1 MLEVNV
7 KRVVSIVY
15 LTLGLLYC
23 ILNLPNLMARVK
35 GHPLFAFG
43 LGILRIVF
51 WPIFLTTFIKEN
63 SSLKLIKVRR
73 LMMSKELPIKLDAS
87 KNMRDIVITISCT
100 ILLIV
105 SMMFVK
111 SLFKDSK

>member
-35 GHPLFAFG
+35 GHPLFAVG

-51 WPIFLTTFIKEN
+51 WPIFLTIFIKG
-63 SSLKLIKVRR
+63 KFFTKI
-73 LMMSKELPIKLDAS
+73 D
-87 KNMRDIVITISCT
+87 
-100 ILLIV
+100 
-105 SMMFVK
+105 K
-111 SLFKDSK
+111 SPETDDE